1 MKKTIRFF
9 TSVVILALTTHVSFA
24 QNYRIH
30 GTVSDDVGEPVPFA
44 SVYIDATSYG
54 TTTDNEGSYEL
65 LIPRGL
71 QNVELITSLV
81 GYETKK
87 TAIEIGKQKS
97 REFNITLRSI
107 ILDEAIVAGK
117 MDRF

>member
-1 MKKTIRFF
+1 LHSLH
-9 TSVVILALTTHVSFA
+9 TSLLH
-24 QNYRIH
+24 RIY
-30 GTVSDDVGEPVPFA
+30 GTVSDESGQPVPFA
-44 SVYIDATSYG
+44 TVYIDATSYG
-54 TTTDNEGSYEL
+54 TSTTENGSYEL
-65 LIPRGL
+65 SIP
-71 QNVELITSLV
+71 QNSGKVELITSLV